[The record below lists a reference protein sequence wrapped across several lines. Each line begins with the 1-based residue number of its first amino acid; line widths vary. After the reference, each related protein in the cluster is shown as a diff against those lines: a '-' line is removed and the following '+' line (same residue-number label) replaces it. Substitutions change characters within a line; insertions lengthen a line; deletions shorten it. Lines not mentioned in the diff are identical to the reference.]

1 MVRWGVLRT
10 WYSVLNRWG
19 VLGTWCGVVMSREC
33 LRDMVHCSGNVGGHR
48 NMVRRIDEVGCPG
61 DLLQCSDE

>member
-1 MVRWGVLRT
+1 MVRWGVLGT

-33 LRDMVHCSGNVGGHR
+33 LRDMVQCRG
-48 NMVRRIDEVGCPG
+48 EVGV
-61 DLLQCSDE
+61 S